1 MSIHLAYGEVM
12 AVFSGINNTN
22 TFDPGFSFP
31 EFIQS
36 VHLAEADLDSLVSY
50 ISTPPDSSGQYSDG
64 SVYMN
69 WGASGTYLWA
79 KGSVNQNT
87 GMATLNEME
96 LTTGTGLGF
105 GFIGKGVVDLNTGM
119 AVSVSAKEIWI
130 DTPDDY
136 GIAYRGSL
144 NFDIATGLVSGG
156 LKELYM
162 LCDNGGE
169 PGDAFYVKLSG
180 SVTMDGNGNF
190 TAGTIKAIEWGN
202 VTFGEGDSESTFVAS
217 GQITG
222 LKIDATQIEAALEN
236 DFVGLMSLAYGGN
249 DKIDGTA
256 GDDVIEAGAGNDKV
270 DGGAGDDYIDGGEGN
285 DKITDLVGN
294 NQITDLDGTN
304 SIVVGSG
311 NDWVLSGAGNDKI
324 DLGGADAA
332 APLYQLDG
340 SINDF
345 ADKNFAERSFHNIL
359 VDLGGN
365 NKITAGDGDD
375 YILTDANPRV
385 TSAGNNKIVAGD
397 GDNVIRVGDGN
408 NGITAGSGDDVI
420 WSGTGNN
427 KVVAGDGDNV
437 VDLGLSSAFESYLE
451 SGGELKGNGNNNV
464 TTGSGNDYVSSW
476 EGNDVVK
483 VGLGAD
489 EVNAGSGKNTID
501 LGKDLDADEVWFD
514 YDFFAA
520 LLDGSSKTLAFS
532 TVSNFNEGDTLVFY
546 SDLDND
552 SINDLATLT
561 AEDFYIASGATPA
574 DAGGASVIFDTKSG
588 KLYYDAD
595 GAGEGAALQ
604 IGLFKGTGLADATF
618 FSDESG
624 HVGITSASLPA

>member
-1 MSIHLAYGEVM
+1 M

-22 TFDPGFSFP
+22 TFNPGFSFP

-36 VHLAEADLDSLVSY
+36 VHLAEADLDSLVAY

-79 KGSVNQNT
+79 KGSVNEST
-87 GMATLNEME
+87 GMATLKEME

-105 GFIGKGVVDLNTGM
+105 GFIGKGVVDLNTGT

-144 NFDIATGLVSGG
+144 NFDLATGLVSGG
-156 LKELYM
+156 LKEIYM
-162 LCDNGGE
+162 LCDNGSE

-222 LKIDATQIEAALEN
+222 LKIDATQIETALEN

-249 DKIDGTA
+249 DKINGTA

-270 DGGAGDDYIDGGEGN
+270 DGGAGNDYIDGGEGN

-294 NQITDLDGTN
+294 NQITDRDGN
-304 SIVVGSG
+304 NGIVVGSG

-332 APLYQLDG
+332 SPMYQLDG

-345 ADKNFAERSFHNIL
+345 ADENFAERSFHNIL
-359 VDLGGN
+359 VDFGGN

-375 YILTDANPRV
+375 YILLDADLRV
-385 TSAGNNKIVAGD
+385 TPGNNKIVAGD
-397 GDNVIRVGDGN
+397 GDNVIQVGNGN
-408 NGITAGSGDDVI
+408 SGITAGSGDDFI
-420 WSGTGNN
+420 WGGSGNN

-437 VDLGLSSAFESYLE
+437 VDLGLRSAFYDTYLE

-464 TTGSGNDYVSSW
+464 TTGSGHDLVTTW
-476 EGNDVVK
+476 EGNDVIK
-483 VGLGAD
+483 LGLGAD

-501 LGKDLDADEVWFD
+501 LGNDLDVDFVWFD
-514 YDFFAA
+514 DDFFEA
-520 LLDGSSKTLAFS
+520 LLDGSSKTQAFS
-532 TVSNFNEGDTLVFY
+532 TVSNFNESDTLLLF
-546 SDLDND
+546 SDLDD
-552 SINDLATLT
+552 DHINDLATLT

-574 DAGGASVIFDTKSG
+574 NAGGASVIFDTKSG

-595 GAGEGAALQ
+595 GAGEGAAVQ
-604 IGLFKGTGLADATF
+604 IGLIKGTGLADATF
-618 FSDESG
+618 LSYESG
-624 HVGITSASLPA
+624 LVGITSASLPA